1 MMEKLY
7 LALGSNLGDRE
18 RNITRALELLGIRF
32 NGHALAISPMME
44 TKAIGFDGK
53 DFINCVALYD
63 CGSDPFEVLD
73 ICKSIERQMGRTD
86 EREYDAEGRR
96 VYHDRIID
104 IDILIYG
111 KVRIDTPQLKIPHPQ
126 VESREYIKNLLLN
139 LRD

>member
-18 RNITRALELLGIRF
+18 RNITRALELLDIRF

-86 EREYDAEGRR
+86 ERKYDAEGRR

-104 IDILIYG
+104 IDILMYG
-111 KVRIDTPQLKIPHPQ
+111 DRKIDSDRLVLPHPQ
-126 VESREYIKNLLLN
+126 VETRPYIKELLL
-139 LRD
+139 LL

>member
-18 RNITRALELLGIRF
+18 RNIIRALELLDIRL

-63 CGSDPFEVLD
+63 CGSDPFEVLG

-104 IDILIYG
+104 IDILMYG
-111 KVRIDTPQLKIPHPQ
+111 DRKIDSDRLVLPHPQ
-126 VESREYIKNLLLN
+126 VETRPYIKELLL
-139 LRD
+139 LL

>member
-1 MMEKLY
+1 MEKLY

-18 RNITRALELLGIRF
+18 RNITRALELLDIRF

-63 CGSDPFEVLD
+63 CGSDPYEVLD

-104 IDILIYG
+104 IDILMYG
-111 KVRIDTPQLKIPHPQ
+111 DRKIDSDRLVLPHPQ
-126 VESREYIKNLLLN
+126 VETRPYIKELLL
-139 LRD
+139 LL

>member
-18 RNITRALELLGIRF
+18 RNITRALELLDIRF

-104 IDILIYG
+104 IDILMYG
-111 KVRIDTPQLKIPHPQ
+111 DRKIDSDRLVLPHPQ
-126 VESREYIKNLLLN
+126 VETRPYIKELLL
-139 LRD
+139 LL

>member
-1 MMEKLY
+1 MIEKLY

-18 RNITRALELLGIRF
+18 RNITRALDLLDIRL

-63 CGSDPFEVLD
+63 CGSDPYEVLD

-104 IDILIYG
+104 IDILMYG
-111 KVRIDTPQLKIPHPQ
+111 DRKIDSDRLVLPHPQ
-126 VESREYIKNLLLN
+126 VETRPYIKELLL
-139 LRD
+139 LL

>member
-18 RNITRALELLGIRF
+18 RNITRALELLDIRL

-63 CGSDPFEVLD
+63 CGSDPFDVLD

-104 IDILIYG
+104 IDILMYG
-111 KVRIDTPQLKIPHPQ
+111 DRKIDSDRLVLPHPQ
-126 VESREYIKNLLLN
+126 VETRPYIKELLL
-139 LRD
+139 LL

>member
-18 RNITRALELLGIRF
+18 RNITRALELLDIRF

-63 CGSDPFEVLD
+63 CGSDPYEVLD

-104 IDILIYG
+104 IDILMYG
-111 KVRIDTPQLKIPHPQ
+111 DRKIDSDRLVLPHPQ
-126 VESREYIKNLLLN
+126 VETRPYIKELLL
-139 LRD
+139 LL

>member
-18 RNITRALELLGIRF
+18 RNITRALELLDIRF

-104 IDILIYG
+104 IDILMYG
-111 KVRIDTPQLKIPHPQ
+111 DRKIDLDRLVLPHPQ
-126 VESREYIKNLLLN
+126 VETRPYIKELLL
-139 LRD
+139 LL

>member
-18 RNITRALELLGIRF
+18 RNITRALELLDIRL

-73 ICKSIERQMGRTD
+73 ICKSIERQMGRND

-104 IDILIYG
+104 IDILMYG
-111 KVRIDTPQLKIPHPQ
+111 DRKIDSDRLVLPHPQ
-126 VESREYIKNLLLN
+126 VETRPYIKELLL
-139 LRD
+139 LL

>member
-18 RNITRALELLGIRF
+18 RNITRALDLLDIRF

-86 EREYDAEGRR
+86 ERKYDAEGRR

-104 IDILIYG
+104 IDILMYG
-111 KVRIDTPQLKIPHPQ
+111 DRKIDSDRLVLPHPQ
-126 VESREYIKNLLLN
+126 VETRPYIKELLL
-139 LRD
+139 LL

>member
-18 RNITRALELLGIRF
+18 RNITRALEFLDIRL
-32 NGHALAISPMME
+32 NGHARAISPMME

-86 EREYDAEGRR
+86 EMEYDAEGRR

-104 IDILIYG
+104 IDILMYG
-111 KVRIDTPQLKIPHPQ
+111 DRKIDSDRLVLPHPQ
-126 VESREYIKNLLLN
+126 VETRPYIKELLL
-139 LRD
+139 LL

>member
-1 MMEKLY
+1 MIEKLY

-18 RNITRALELLGIRF
+18 RNIIRALELLDIRL

-63 CGSDPFEVLD
+63 CGSDPYEVLD

-111 KVRIDTPQLKIPHPQ
+111 DRKIDSDRLVLPHPQ
-126 VESREYIKNLLLN
+126 VETRPYIKELLL
-139 LRD
+139 LL

>member
-18 RNITRALELLGIRF
+18 RNITRALELLDIRF

-63 CGSDPFEVLD
+63 CGSDPFDVLD

-104 IDILIYG
+104 IDILMYG
-111 KVRIDTPQLKIPHPQ
+111 DRKIDSDRLVLPHPQ
-126 VESREYIKNLLLN
+126 VETRPYIKELLL
-139 LRD
+139 LL

>member
-18 RNITRALELLGIRF
+18 RNITRALELLDIRL

-104 IDILIYG
+104 IDILMYG
-111 KVRIDTPQLKIPHPQ
+111 DRKIDSDRLVLPHPQ
-126 VESREYIKNLLLN
+126 VETRPYIKELLL
-139 LRD
+139 LL

>member
-18 RNITRALELLGIRF
+18 RNITRALELLDIRF

-96 VYHDRIID
+96 VFHDRIID
-104 IDILIYG
+104 IDILMYG
-111 KVRIDTPQLKIPHPQ
+111 DRKIDSDRLVLPHPQ
-126 VESREYIKNLLLN
+126 VETRPYIKELLL
-139 LRD
+139 LL

>member
-18 RNITRALELLGIRF
+18 RNITRALELLDIRF

-63 CGSDPFEVLD
+63 CGSDPFEILD

-104 IDILIYG
+104 IDILMYG
-111 KVRIDTPQLKIPHPQ
+111 DRKIDSDRLVLPHPQ
-126 VESREYIKNLLLN
+126 VETRPYIKELLL
-139 LRD
+139 LL

>member
-18 RNITRALELLGIRF
+18 RNITRALELLDIRF

-63 CGSDPFEVLD
+63 CVSDPFEVLD

-104 IDILIYG
+104 IDILMYG
-111 KVRIDTPQLKIPHPQ
+111 DRKIDSDRLVLPHPQ
-126 VESREYIKNLLLN
+126 VETRPYIKELLL
-139 LRD
+139 LL

>member
-1 MMEKLY
+1 MIEKLY

-18 RNITRALELLGIRF
+18 RNITRALELLDIRL

-104 IDILIYG
+104 IDILMYG
-111 KVRIDTPQLKIPHPQ
+111 DRKIDSDRLVLPHPQ
-126 VESREYIKNLLLN
+126 VETRPYIKELLL
-139 LRD
+139 LL

>member
-1 MMEKLY
+1 MIEKLY

-18 RNITRALELLGIRF
+18 RNISRALELLDIRL

-104 IDILIYG
+104 IDILMYG
-111 KVRIDTPQLKIPHPQ
+111 DRKIDSDRLVLPHPQ
-126 VESREYIKNLLLN
+126 VETRPYIKELLL
-139 LRD
+139 LL

>member
-18 RNITRALELLGIRF
+18 RNITRALELLDIRF

-53 DFINCVALYD
+53 DFINCVAIYD

-104 IDILIYG
+104 IDILMYG
-111 KVRIDTPQLKIPHPQ
+111 DRKIDSDRLVLPHPQ
-126 VESREYIKNLLLN
+126 VETRPYIKELLL
-139 LRD
+139 LL

>member
-18 RNITRALELLGIRF
+18 RNITRALELLDIRL

-63 CGSDPFEVLD
+63 CGSDPYEVLD

-104 IDILIYG
+104 IDILMYG
-111 KVRIDTPQLKIPHPQ
+111 DRKIDSDRLVLPHPQ
-126 VESREYIKNLLLN
+126 VETRPYIKELLL
-139 LRD
+139 LL

>member
-18 RNITRALELLGIRF
+18 RNITRALDLLDIRF

-104 IDILIYG
+104 IDILMYG
-111 KVRIDTPQLKIPHPQ
+111 DRKIDSDRLVLPHPQ
-126 VESREYIKNLLLN
+126 VETRPYIKELLL
-139 LRD
+139 LL

>member
-18 RNITRALELLGIRF
+18 RNITRALEFLDIRL
-32 NGHALAISPMME
+32 NGHARAISPMME

-73 ICKSIERQMGRTD
+73 ICKSIESQMGRTD
-86 EREYDAEGRR
+86 EREYDADGRR

-104 IDILIYG
+104 IDILMYG
-111 KVRIDTPQLKIPHPQ
+111 DRKIDSDRLVLPHPQ
-126 VESREYIKNLLLN
+126 VETRPYIKELLL
-139 LRD
+139 LL